1 MYQPIIRTRVVHQ
14 PITRAIYSKNI
25 VRPHVRAT
33 EQLVPVY
40 KQQDVLVPKIEERTI
55 VKEEFSQK
63 SHTMPTITEQP
74 TYSGK
79 AREQLYGSG
88 EY

>member
-1 MYQPIIRTRVVHQ
+1 MLLGVQFDQPISRNVFT
-14 PITRAIYSKNI
+14 KNI

-40 KQQDVLVPKIEERTI
+40 TQRDVLVPKVETRTV

-63 SHTMPTITEQP
+63 AHTMPTITEQP

-79 AREQLYGSG
+79 QREQLYG